1 METITVET
9 WLRERDAVLRKARV
23 LGLSY
28 EGEERGIRQGKA
40 TTRLILVG
48 TPQAVASLC
57 QNLEHAMNT
66 PQEAIASAMGDLV
79 EDMEEITKRIKRL
92 IEHDADGE
100 LNRRL
105 SAGVMDAERLG
116 AWLRYSLERFEAG
129 EDEPS
134 NEETE
139 GLYLMAVDA

>member
-9 WLRERDAVLRKARV
+9 WLTERDAVLRRARV

-48 TPQAVASLC
+48 TSQAVASLC
-57 QNLEHAMNT
+57 QNLEHALNT
-66 PQEAIASAMGDLV
+66 PQEAIASALDDLV
-79 EDMEEITKRIKRL
+79 EDMGEITRRIKRL
-92 IEHDADGE
+92 IEHDADDE
-100 LNRRL
+100 LSRRL
-105 SAGVMDAERLG
+105 NAGVMDAERLG
-116 AWLRYSLERFEAG
+116 AWLRYSLERFESG

-134 NEETE
+134 QDEAE
-139 GLYLMAVDA
+139 GFYLMAVDA